1 MTTGK
6 RLGRLSWYVT
16 LIPEEYL
23 LVPLADCT
31 CDVAHDLF
39 LLLGR
44 RPYSHHSPALLR
56 RPQTRSQHRDQRLSG
71 FDLGCELESV
81 DMVHGS
87 DFDPLLRYRALARGC
102 GYHGLPN
109 LQGAFRFR
117 LPWPVRLRP

>member
-16 LIPEEYL
+16 LIREKYTA
-23 LVPLADCT
+23 VRLADCT
-31 CDVAHDLF
+31 LNVAHDIL

-44 RPYSHHSPALLR
+44 RSYSHHSPALLR
-56 RPQTRSQHRDQRLSG
+56 RPETRSQHRDQRLSG

-87 DFDPLLRYRALARGC
+87 DFDPLLRRRALARGC
-102 GYHGLPN
+102 RHYGLPD
-109 LQGAFRFR
+109 LQGALRFR
-117 LPWPVRLRP
+117 LPGTVRLKP